1 MKKKIISII
10 ICIVILTA
18 ITLTI
23 VFTAMSCDRDY
34 DEATVKAAAEDLI
47 EKSVLLNEIFWGDGL
62 QYYDD
67 KSYSDG
73 DYHAAIE
80 AYHYRMGFETIS
92 ELKAMTA
99 EVFSED
105 FTNQIS
111 STIFS
116 EIYDGEEIVHTSRY
130 YQKYSAADGVTP
142 EMIMV
147 NTKWK
152 QPLNGDVVYDYSS
165 LTVTH
170 SEGDVVY
177 VTINATVTLDDL
189 PPKTKTLEI
198 GLIEEESGWRLHTPT
213 YLNYYN

>member
-1 MKKKIISII
+1 MKKIISII
-10 ICIVILTA
+10 VCIVILTA

-67 KSYSDG
+67 KNYSDG

-92 ELKAMTA
+92 ELRAMTA
-99 EVFSED
+99 KVFSEEY
-105 FTNQIS
+105 TNLIA
-111 STIFS
+111 TTVFS

-152 QPLNGDVVYDYSS
+152 KLLYGDVVYDYSS

-170 SEGDVVY
+170 SEEDVVY

-198 GLIEEESGWRLHTPT
+198 GLIEEESGWRIHTPT

>member
-1 MKKKIISII
+1 MKKIISII

-67 KSYSDG
+67 KNYSDG

-99 EVFSED
+99 KVFSEEY
-105 FTNQIS
+105 TNLIA
-111 STIFS
+111 TTVFS

-147 NTKWK
+147 NTKYK
-152 QPLNGDVVYDYSS
+152 KLLDGDVVYDYSS

-189 PPKTKTLEI
+189 PPKTKMLEI
-198 GLIEEESGWRLHTPT
+198 GLIEEASGWRIHTPT